1 MAKVIHCILNNLVY
15 DQRIHKLATT
25 VAQRHEAEVVGVRF
39 RWRESALSPRPYR
52 VHRVWVPIRRG
63 VLFFGLANFQMFLYL
78 LFRRGWD
85 AVVACDLDILL
96 ACWLAAR
103 LRGKKILLDS
113 RELYTQTS
121 FQLRKPVKRRI
132 WQLLERFLYPRTP
145 YILTVSPPIAQYFAE
160 KYHKPIWLIYNLPRR
175 GRGFAHPR
183 LENHLLLYQGMLH
196 PHRGLEELI
205 LALTHAPQWKL
216 WILGDGPRREYLE
229 ALVRQQR
236 LEERVRFFGLVPFE
250 VVSGYTEKATLGVSG
265 EVPRSLNHRYALPNK
280 VFDYLQQG
288 IPVLVGEA
296 PLLQALVRH
305 YRCGYVVESWQPKE
319 IAYALEH
326 IQASPRA
333 YERWV
338 QAARAAAK
346 ELHWERQEP
355 CLHAWLQ
362 LALEGK
368 PLPPQSAVESC
379 GRVITLSE
387 IFAKA
392 SLPMGGVAE
401 RA

>member
-1 MAKVIHCILNNLVY
+1 MAKVIHCILNNLIY
-15 DQRIHKLATT
+15 DQRVHKLATT
-25 VAQRHEAEVVGVRF
+25 LTQEHEVEVVGVRF
-39 RWRESALSPRPYR
+39 RWKEPALSPRPYR

-63 VLFFGLANFQMFLYL
+63 VFFFGLANFQVF
-78 LFRRGWD
+78 FRLIFRWRWD

-121 FQLRKPVKRRI
+121 FQLGKPLRRRI
-132 WQLLERFLYPRTP
+132 WQLLENFLYPRTP
-145 YILTVSPPIAQYFAE
+145 YILAVSPPIAQYFAK

-175 GRGFAHPR
+175 GRGFARPR
-183 LENHLLLYQGMLH
+183 LENRLLLYQGMLH

-205 LALTHAPQWKL
+205 LALTYVSQWKL
-216 WILGDGPRREYLE
+216 WILGDGPRRAYLE
-229 ALVRQQR
+229 ALVRQQG
-236 LEERVRFFGLVPFE
+236 LEGRVQFFGLVPFE
-250 VVSGYTEKATLGVSG
+250 AVSGYTEKATLGVSG

-305 YRCGYVVESWQPKE
+305 YGCGYVVESWQPKE

-326 IQASPRA
+326 IQASSQA
-333 YERWV
+333 YEQWV
-338 QAARAAAK
+338 EGARAAAK

-355 CLHAWLQ
+355 CLRAWLQ
-362 LALEGK
+362 FALEGK
-368 PLPPQSAVESC
+368 PLPLQSAVEGCSP
-379 GRVITLSE
+379 ITTLAE
-387 IFAKA
+387 VFAKGF
-392 SLPMGGVAE
+392 LHE
-401 RA
+401 RETAKKN